1 MPDANA
7 LDPSPLM
14 RAPVAQWLALQR
26 AKNTA
31 EGIGDDNL
39 LNRVFSRGDPYYAP
53 PPTPAAARP
62 IWSPDNPVGTSVL
75 HDTYAGPASS
85 SFSPLVTR
93 PYADVP
99 ITAAKAAEI
108 ETGAR
113 DYSLNLFGNLALAE
127 VPDIGRLPGEPVALP
142 SKRVRAPGAD
152 RPPEPGTRAVARKA
166 RSASLDGHLPFPDA
180 EDPAAQEGPTAPAAA
195 LPAQAPSDDLTT
207 LYHGTSPEGA
217 AQIKAD
223 GQVKGPAFLSPN
235 KATASGYAAGGPV
248 VELKVPKSDL
258 KVDFDLPN
266 GQLLNIADAN
276 SYSGR
281 DGWGIDDYLRAG
293 HNVGVDKPISAADAV
308 IHTPSAEPPAT
319 PTPAAAG
326 PVSHSLDGHVPFP
339 DAAPLAPR
347 PAGAP
352 VMESLAGRL
361 GSNADAD
368 LAALGMPAYG
378 DIVPSRN
385 TGPVTP
391 AQLQAGSPA
400 HPDHVL
406 DLSNTWQVPDV
417 PQTDLARI
425 DPYGG
430 KRKGLPE
437 HIINAMSNPDLEAKL
452 RFVAEKGLE
461 VGGAHWYN
469 AEPLRQAFIDRLG
482 PEEGNAQFNRYIPI
496 VGATSAGSE
505 VGQNVRAASY
515 YHVMERAGTPVRTSN
530 DLIPP
535 YGHKMQ
541 QAHVSG
547 YRGLDE
553 GDTGT
558 LNPETQPKRSSFVAN
573 LGGNQQPVTGDK
585 HFIRLIG
592 MLSQDPAFLNGK
604 TVTDVNYPAL
614 GIAKGE
620 SRNWKEEVQSGRI
633 TMEQALQHPHMWQD
647 MPDPNHYGAL
657 EAWAQHIAGKMGL
670 TPAQFQAALWVG
682 GGRVTGL
689 RSLPTSFLGIVE
701 NRLHNTA
708 VKRGITKEQALDDF
722 IRGRHPLLTPLGAV
736 GAAGAAAAAGA
747 GQDQQ

>member
-7 LDPSPLM
+7 LDPSTLM
-14 RAPVAQWLALQR
+14 SDPVAQWLALQR

-75 HDTYAGPASS
+75 RDTYAGPASP

-152 RPPEPGTRAVARKA
+152 RPPEPGTRAAVRNP

-180 EDPAAQEGPTAPAAA
+180 EDPAAQEGPPAPAAA
-195 LPAQAPSDDLTT
+195 LPAQAP
-207 LYHGTSPEGA
+207 E
-217 AQIKAD
+217 
-223 GQVKGPAFLSPN
+223 PAP
-235 KATASGYAAGGPV
+235 A
-248 VELKVPKSDL
+248 
-258 KVDFDLPN
+258 
-266 GQLLNIADAN
+266 
-276 SYSGR
+276 
-281 DGWGIDDYLRAG
+281 
-293 HNVGVDKPISAADAV
+293 
-308 IHTPSAEPPAT
+308 PSAEPPAT
-319 PTPAAAG
+319 PAPAAEG

-378 DIVPSRN
+378 DIIPSRN

-530 DLIPP
+530 DLISP

-604 TVTDVNYPAL
+604 SVADVNYPAL

-657 EAWAQHIAGKMGL
+657 EAWAQHIASKMGL

>member
-1 MPDANA
+1 MPDTNA
-7 LDPSPLM
+7 LDPRPLM
-14 RAPVAQWLALQR
+14 SDPVAQWLALQR

-39 LNRVFSRGDPYYAP
+39 LNRVFSQGDPYYAP

-62 IWSPDNPVGTSVL
+62 IWSPDNPVGTSGL

-142 SKRVRAPGAD
+142 SKRVRAPGSD
-152 RPPEPGTRAVARKA
+152 RPPEPGTRAAARNP

-180 EDPAAQEGPTAPAAA
+180 EEPTAQEGSSATSEVV
-195 LPAQAPSDDLTT
+195 PAQAP
-207 LYHGTSPEGA
+207 E
-217 AQIKAD
+217 
-223 GQVKGPAFLSPN
+223 PAP
-235 KATASGYAAGGPV
+235 AAGDTG
-248 VELKVPKSDL
+248 
-258 KVDFDLPN
+258 
-266 GQLLNIADAN
+266 
-276 SYSGR
+276 
-281 DGWGIDDYLRAG
+281 
-293 HNVGVDKPISAADAV
+293 
-308 IHTPSAEPPAT
+308 PPAT

-437 HIINAMSNPDLEAKL
+437 HIINVMSNPDLEAKL

-515 YHVMERAGTPVRTSN
+515 YHVMERAGTPVRTSA
-530 DLIPP
+530 DLISP

-541 QAHVSG
+541 QAHISG

-604 TVTDVNYPAL
+604 TVADVNYPAL

-670 TPAQFQAALWVG
+670 TPAQLQAALWVG

-689 RSLPTSFLGIVE
+689 RSLPTSFLGMVE

>member
-1 MPDANA
+1 MPDTNA
-7 LDPSPLM
+7 LDPTTPM
-14 RAPVAQWLALQR
+14 GDPVAQWLALQR
-26 AKNTA
+26 VKNSA

-39 LNRVFSRGDPYYAP
+39 LNRVFAQGDAYYAP
-53 PPTPAAARP
+53 PPPPAGVRP
-62 IWSPDNPVGTSVL
+62 IWSPDNPVGTSRL
-75 HDTYAGPASS
+75 RDTYAGPASP

-99 ITAAKAAEI
+99 VTAAKAAEI

-113 DYSLNLFGNLALAE
+113 DYSTGLFGDLSMME
-127 VPDIGRLPGEPVALP
+127 LPGFGRAVTREPVVLAQ
-142 SKRVRAPGAD
+142 KRVRAPGSD
-152 RPPEPGTRAVARKA
+152 RPPEPGARAPR

-180 EDPAAQEGPTAPAAA
+180 EAPAPAPSAEPVPAPTAPA
-195 LPAQAPSDDLTT
+195 
-207 LYHGTSPEGA
+207 
-217 AQIKAD
+217 
-223 GQVKGPAFLSPN
+223 
-235 KATASGYAAGGPV
+235 
-248 VELKVPKSDL
+248 
-258 KVDFDLPN
+258 
-266 GQLLNIADAN
+266 
-276 SYSGR
+276 
-281 DGWGIDDYLRAG
+281 
-293 HNVGVDKPISAADAV
+293 
-308 IHTPSAEPPAT
+308 PSAVSAT
-319 PTPAAAG
+319 TPAPAAEG

-339 DAAPLAPR
+339 DAAAPTPSSGVPATAPLTPR

-352 VMESLAGRL
+352 VMESLASRL

-368 LAALGMPAYG
+368 LAALGLPAYG
-378 DIVPSRN
+378 DIVPSTR
-385 TGPVTP
+385 TGPVSQ
-391 AQLQAGSPA
+391 AQLRAGSPA
-400 HPDHVL
+400 HPDNVL
-406 DLSNTWQVPDV
+406 DLANTWQVPNV

-469 AEPLRQAFIDRLG
+469 AEPLRQAFVDRLG
-482 PEEGNAQFNRYIPI
+482 PEEGNAQFDRYMAI

-505 VGQNVRAASY
+505 VSQNIRAASY

-530 DLIPP
+530 DLISP

-604 TVTDVNYPAL
+604 TVADVNYPAL

-620 SRNWKEEVQSGRI
+620 SRNWKEEVQFGRI

-657 EAWAQHIAGKMGL
+657 EAWAQHIASKMGL
-670 TPAQFQAALWVG
+670 TPAQLQAALWVG

-689 RSLPTSFLGIVE
+689 RSLPKSFLGIFE
-701 NRLHNTA
+701 HKLYSTA
-708 VKRGITKEQALDDF
+708 DRRGITKEQALDDF
-722 IRGRHPLLTPLGAV
+722 IRGRNPLLSPLLAT
-736 GAAGAAAAAGA
+736 GAAGAAAAAA
-747 GQDQQ
+747 QNQNSP

>member
-1 MPDANA
+1 
-7 LDPSPLM
+7 
-14 RAPVAQWLALQR
+14 
-26 AKNTA
+26 
-31 EGIGDDNL
+31 
-39 LNRVFSRGDPYYAP
+39 
-53 PPTPAAARP
+53 
-62 IWSPDNPVGTSVL
+62 
-75 HDTYAGPASS
+75 
-85 SFSPLVTR
+85 
-93 PYADVP
+93 
-99 ITAAKAAEI
+99 
-108 ETGAR
+108 
-113 DYSLNLFGNLALAE
+113 
-127 VPDIGRLPGEPVALP
+127 
-142 SKRVRAPGAD
+142 
-152 RPPEPGTRAVARKA
+152 
-166 RSASLDGHLPFPDA
+166 
-180 EDPAAQEGPTAPAAA
+180 
-195 LPAQAPSDDLTT
+195 
-207 LYHGTSPEGA
+207 
-217 AQIKAD
+217 
-223 GQVKGPAFLSPN
+223 
-235 KATASGYAAGGPV
+235 
-248 VELKVPKSDL
+248 
-258 KVDFDLPN
+258 
-266 GQLLNIADAN
+266 
-276 SYSGR
+276 
-281 DGWGIDDYLRAG
+281 
-293 HNVGVDKPISAADAV
+293 
-308 IHTPSAEPPAT
+308 
-319 PTPAAAG
+319 
-326 PVSHSLDGHVPFP
+326 
-339 DAAPLAPR
+339 
-347 PAGAP
+347 
-352 VMESLAGRL
+352 MESLAGRL

-535 YGHKMQ
+535 YGHKLQ
-541 QAHVSG
+541 QAHISG
-547 YRGLDE
+547 YRGLNE

-558 LNPETQPKRSSFVAN
+558 LNPETQAKRSSFVAN
-573 LGGNQQPVTGDK
+573 LGGNQQPITGDK

-604 TVTDVNYPAL
+604 TVADVNYPAL

-620 SRNWKEEVQSGRI
+620 SRNWKKEVQSGRI